1 MGSREAGDTVTI
13 TAQEQ
18 VEREEAVRQ
27 ACHSIEMEGGTVTP
41 ETKADLD
48 AYARG
53 EIDEP
58 EMMRRYRA
66 RYGIAD

>member
-1 MGSREAGDTVTI
+1 VTI
-13 TAQEQ
+13 TAQERA
-18 VEREEAVRQ
+18 EREEAVRQ

-41 ETKADLD
+41 ETNADLD

>member
-13 TAQEQ
+13 TAQERA
-18 VEREEAVRQ
+18 EREEAVRQ

-48 AYARG
+48 AYAQG

>member
-1 MGSREAGDTVTI
+1 MITVD
-13 TAQEQ
+13 EE
-18 VEREEAVRQ
+18 VKRREAVRQ

>member
-1 MGSREAGDTVTI
+1 MITVDEEAK
-13 TAQEQ
+13 
-18 VEREEAVRQ
+18 RREAVRQ